1 MLTYQHSFYFMFFD
15 KIAKIVSL
23 SFDVSVFTSPVSTL
37 LNNELIIISRYSL
50 LISVPALVRD

>member
-1 MLTYQHSFYFMFFD
+1 MFFD

>member
-1 MLTYQHSFYFMFFD
+1 MFFD

-37 LNNELIIISRYSL
+37 LNNELIIISRSSLPQGCRPCGQYSYKR
-50 LISVPALVRD
+50 RD